1 MAFII
6 SFYVTECTCA
16 KYYCQEYDL
25 WIGCV
30 APLVSVETLLAAGQL
45 LLVSTG
51 VVNVEPVKR
60 TQTG

>member
-6 SFYVTECTCA
+6 SFYVTECIYA
-16 KYYCQEYDL
+16 QYYRQEYDL
-25 WIGCV
+25 WIECV
-30 APLVSVETLLAAGQL
+30 ALLVSVETLLAAGQL

-51 VVNVEPVKR
+51 AVNVEPVKR